1 MAGLDDSAIT
11 VLEGLVDAQQMA
23 DERPTVVVVVASSA
37 DTTSPAVAAQLE
49 ALTGGSGSHLQLP
62 NAVHEVRPAEWSSH
76 QNGQHHTCQV
86 GGAPGVAAHPLS
98 THAHSNTK
106 GQQGLELSLP
116 ISASLSRPHFAAANP
131 LQGGSH
137 PVFAGLRRSAKHM
150 TVKALGD
157 CGPSLAGAGQASA
170 TTLRAE
176 LEAAAGRGQPTVVV
190 LCPGAAADLAVTA
203 HGGTVPGGEE
213 AQLLAVAAQLLAEL
227 APRHLLVHVPHAGTA
242 LAAGSQ
248 QAGMRRQLLGLH
260 PKDAANRTGNYT
272 ICDPT
277 CQKHVG
283 AAAAAAV
290 YCAPACRPVGLPA
303 GLHAL
308 RLCDVCPA
316 MLRTAVAR
324 HCKGRSITAASAAS
338 HHHELAAEPPYDTFP
353 SAQPLRSP
361 HSLCFAGDVVPGL
374 NRAGGQ
380 PPGFVRGLLLHAPH
394 RCAHSLPSSRGSLP
408 HTQRLS

>member
-1 MAGLDDSAIT
+1 MARAQLAALVVVALLGLARAEPAPMSAWASGGYLSRASDSKEVPSAQALEEVFGLVAGLDDSAIT

-62 NAVHEVRPAEWSSH
+62 NAVHE
-76 QNGQHHTCQV
+76 
-86 GGAPGVAAHPLS
+86 
-98 THAHSNTK
+98 
-106 GQQGLELSLP
+106 
-116 ISASLSRPHFAAANP
+116 
-131 LQGGSH
+131 GGSH

-277 CQKHVG
+277 CQKHVMWFQG
-283 AAAAAAV
+283 LIVLVVILLAL
-290 YCAPACRPVGLPA
+290 CVGCSCMHLIDVPTRFPQA
-303 GLHAL
+303 GEAS
-308 RLCDVCPA
+308 
-316 MLRTAVAR
+316 RT
-324 HCKGRSITAASAAS
+324 HK
-338 HHHELAAEPPYDTFP
+338 D
-353 SAQPLRSP
+353 
-361 HSLCFAGDVVPGL
+361 
-374 NRAGGQ
+374 
-380 PPGFVRGLLLHAPH
+380 
-394 RCAHSLPSSRGSLP
+394 
-408 HTQRLS
+408 